1 MAWCSSFSLVIYAAM
16 QGVCDD
22 RVKSLNS
29 CLYRR
34 MRLVFTTIQ
43 IKVCVLKVEAGG
55 SSVTFV
61 ATYYADY
68 TVS

>member
-1 MAWCSSFSLVIYAAM
+1 
-16 QGVCDD
+16 
-22 RVKSLNS
+22 
-29 CLYRR
+29 
-34 MRLVFTTIQ
+34 MRLVFMTTIQ